1 MDKNITRD
9 VAEENNATA
18 LETEKTIARLAV
30 RFDLSA
36 GWALNILEKISV
48 ATTMEKSAVSIIHFS
63 PFVLYSSCV
72 LANKSYGVSPFPF
85 FISLNVGL
93 TTLSTSFHYKSWEI
107 SHKRL
112 VSPKTLK
119 IICRNLS
126 KKKTKNSM
134 K

>member
-36 GWALNILEKISV
+36 GWALNTLENISV
-48 ATTMEKSAVSIIHFS
+48 ATTMENSAVSIIHFS
-63 PFVLYSSCV
+63 PFVLSSSCV
-72 LANKSYGVSPFPF
+72 SANKSYGVCPSPF
-85 FISLNVGL
+85 FISLNAGL
-93 TTLSTSFHYKSWEI
+93 TTFSTSFHYKSWEI

-112 VSPKTLK
+112 VSPETLK
-119 IICRNLS
+119 IICRNLCL
-126 KKKTKNSM
+126 KTRLKIL
-134 K
+134 